1 MFIIKVY
8 FSSSSKGESR
18 CFQINTNDLVDSRLI
33 DYIKLKKNLWDF
45 DIVFKLQIYLKL
57 VILLFWNKECASKPC
72 LNDSYCHTK
81 SSGNFQCHCRDGF
94 WGTRCENGT
103 SLVLFICLFRGFWGV
118 FCVFCFSKKYSLL
131 TLRLL
136 KLFWK
141 IAYRGFF
148 IRYFRPFKRF
158 FSQLEIK
165 PFSI

>member
-45 DIVFKLQIYLKL
+45 DIVFNFQIFLKL
-57 VILLFWNKECASKPC
+57 VILLFWNKGCASKPC

-103 SLVLFICLFRGFWGV
+103 SLVLFICLFRGF
-118 FCVFCFSKKYSLL
+118 FCVFFVFQKN
-131 TLRLL
+131 
-136 KLFWK
+136 
-141 IAYRGFF
+141 IAYLRWGF
-148 IRYFRPFKRF
+148 
-158 FSQLEIK
+158 
-165 PFSI
+165 

>member
-33 DYIKLKKNLWDF
+33 GYIKLKKNLWDF
-45 DIVFKLQIYLKL
+45 DIVFNFQIFLKL
-57 VILLFWNKECASKPC
+57 VILLFWNKGCASKPC

-103 SLVLFICLFRGFWGV
+103 SLVLFICLFRGF
-118 FCVFCFSKKYSLL
+118 FCVFFVFQKN
-131 TLRLL
+131 
-136 KLFWK
+136 
-141 IAYRGFF
+141 IAYLRWGFWNCF
-148 IRYFRPFKRF
+148 EKLHTGVFLSVIFDLANIF
-158 FSQLEIK
+158 FPVRNKTFFYLTH
-165 PFSI
+165 

>member
-33 DYIKLKKNLWDF
+33 VYIQFKKKLWDYY
-45 DIVFKLQIYLKL
+45 IVFKLQVYLKM

-103 SLVLFICLFRGFWGV
+103 CLVLFICLFG
-118 FCVFCFSKKYSLL
+118 FCFV
-131 TLRLL
+131 
-136 KLFWK
+136 LFLFSGGGGFFVFQNN
-141 IAYRGFF
+141 IAYLRWGF
-148 IRYFRPFKRF
+148 
-158 FSQLEIK
+158 
-165 PFSI
+165 

>member
-1 MFIIKVY
+1 M
-8 FSSSSKGESR
+8 
-18 CFQINTNDLVDSRLI
+18 
-33 DYIKLKKNLWDF
+33 
-45 DIVFKLQIYLKL
+45 

-103 SLVLFICLFRGFWGV
+103 CLVLFICLFGFCFVLFLFSGGGGL
-118 FCVFCFSKKYSLL
+118 FCFSKQYSLL

-136 KLFWK
+136 KLFSK
-141 IAYRGFF
+141 IAYRVFF

-158 FSQLEIK
+158 FFQLEIK
-165 PFSI
+165 PFSIEHTYLKLISVNQV